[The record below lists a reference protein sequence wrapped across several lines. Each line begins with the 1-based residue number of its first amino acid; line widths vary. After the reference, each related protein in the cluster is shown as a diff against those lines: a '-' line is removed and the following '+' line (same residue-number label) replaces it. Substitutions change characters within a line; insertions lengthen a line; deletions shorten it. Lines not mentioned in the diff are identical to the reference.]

1 MSQRSVATR
10 SDMACSD
17 LAKPDQG
24 RTIALHGAMRGGG
37 PAFRARGVPAR
48 YAGEVRNLDKTID
61 LNSDLGEGF
70 GAWPMGDDAALL
82 EQVSSANIACGY
94 HAGDPGVMHRTV
106 KLAAARG
113 VSIGAHP
120 SLPDLQGFG
129 RREMRVSPEEVY
141 ELVLYQVGALEAFCR
156 ACAVPLSHVKPHGAL
171 YNMAARDVNIAQA
184 IAHAVRDF
192 DPALVLYG
200 LANSALVWAG
210 REAGLSVANEVF
222 ADRTYQAD
230 GSLTPRTR
238 PDALVHDVAAALQ
251 QARRMVSEGTVQAID
266 GTRVPIRA
274 DTLCLHGDGAA
285 AVTLAR
291 AVRSALQGDGV
302 RIEPVAGTRRRA
314 LRG

>member
-1 MSQRSVATR
+1 M
-10 SDMACSD
+10 
-17 LAKPDQG
+17 PG
-24 RTIALHGAMRGGG
+24 RC
-37 PAFRARGVPAR
+37 
-48 YAGEVRNLDKTID
+48 AGDVQNLDKTID
-61 LNSDLGEGF
+61 LNCDLGEGF

-94 HAGDPGVMHRTV
+94 HAGDPTVMHRTV
-106 KLAAARG
+106 RLAAARG

-141 ELVLYQVGALEAFCR
+141 EMVLYQVGALEAFCR

-171 YNMAARDVNIAQA
+171 YNMAARDAKIAQA
-184 IAHAVRDF
+184 IARAVRDF

-200 LANSALVWAG
+200 LANSALVEAG
-210 REAGLSVANEVF
+210 CEAGLSVANEVF

-230 GSLTPRTR
+230 GSLTPRAR
-238 PDALVHDVAAALQ
+238 PDALHHDVAAAVQ
-251 QARRMVSEGTVQAID
+251 QARRMVSEAAVQAID

-285 AVTLAR
+285 AVALAR
-291 AVRSALQGDGV
+291 ALRRALEGDGV
-302 RIEPVAGTRRRA
+302 RIAPVAGARRPA
-314 LRG
+314 LCS